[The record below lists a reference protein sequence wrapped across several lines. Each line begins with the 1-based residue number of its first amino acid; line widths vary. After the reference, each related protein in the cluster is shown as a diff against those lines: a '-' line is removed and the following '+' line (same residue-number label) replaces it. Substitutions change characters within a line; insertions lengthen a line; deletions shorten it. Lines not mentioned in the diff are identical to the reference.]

1 MRNIGIMAHID
12 AGKTTT
18 TERILY
24 YTGENH
30 KIGETHEGGA
40 TMDWMAQEQE
50 RGITITSAATT
61 CFWLDHQIN
70 IIDTP
75 GHVDFTIEV
84 ERSLRVLDGAVAVF
98 DAVAGVEPQS
108 ETVWRQANRYGV
120 PRICFINKMDRIG
133 ANFFRSVDMIRDRLK
148 AKPVCL
154 QIPIG
159 SEDKFDGV
167 VDLINGRSVRF
178 EKESKGL
185 QITYGEVPEDLKD
198 LYEEKRLELLDT
210 VAEEDEELMEKYL
223 EGHELTVEEIN
234 SCIRKGTIRQSI
246 VPVLC
251 GTAFRNIGV
260 QPLLDAVVNYLP
272 SPLDIDQMVGH
283 NPDKPEEEIVCP
295 SSDKEPLA
303 GLVFKLASDPFVGHL
318 AFFRIYSGVIE
329 AGSTLYNAN
338 TGKKERLGRLL
349 RMHANKREDIK
360 SAGAG
365 DIVALVGMK
374 LASTG
379 DTICDEKRP
388 VVLESLDIPEPVIE
402 VAIEPKTKTDRDA
415 LSAAL
420 NKLASDPPQVL
431 ILEGGSM
438 AERFSVALWHA
449 ARLNCPEGRPPCLH
463 CPACLQIGANLFH
476 DLYVLD
482 GREGSIKIET
492 VRELRTILGEAPRG
506 DGKRVVILAE
516 AQSLGVE
523 AANALL
529 KSLEE
534 PRPGVCFLLLAP
546 QRERL
551 LPTLVSRGW
560 VVTLAWPEAG
570 TPSTPELFQW
580 EEALAEFMASG
591 QGWLDKT
598 SGKGAVDAALARRIV
613 LSVQKAQAAL
623 HAGRDGGPLGRR
635 LAILPEAGH
644 LHVNDLLAQCQ
655 ESLDYMVSPPL
666 VLNWLATRLHIVY
679 RHARLRGRKPT
690 A

>member
-1 MRNIGIMAHID
+1 MAV
-12 AGKTTT
+12 KTTRT
-18 TERILY
+18 ATEEQLPTREEAEAAFAL
-24 YTGENH
+24 
-30 KIGETHEGGA
+30 A
-40 TMDWMAQEQE
+40 LDARQE
-50 RGITITSAATT
+50 R
-61 CFWLDHQIN
+61 
-70 IIDTP
+70 
-75 GHVDFTIEV
+75 
-84 ERSLRVLDGAVAVF
+84 
-98 DAVAGVEPQS
+98 
-108 ETVWRQANRYGV
+108 
-120 PRICFINKMDRIG
+120 
-133 ANFFRSVDMIRDRLK
+133 
-148 AKPVCL
+148 
-154 QIPIG
+154 
-159 SEDKFDGV
+159 
-167 VDLINGRSVRF
+167 VR
-178 EKESKGL
+178 
-185 QITYGEVPEDLKD
+185 
-198 LYEEKRLELLDT
+198 
-210 VAEEDEELMEKYL
+210 
-223 EGHELTVEEIN
+223 
-234 SCIRKGTIRQSI
+234 
-246 VPVLC
+246 
-251 GTAFRNIGV
+251 
-260 QPLLDAVVNYLP
+260 
-272 SPLDIDQMVGH
+272 
-283 NPDKPEEEIVCP
+283 
-295 SSDKEPLA
+295 
-303 GLVFKLASDPFVGHL
+303 
-318 AFFRIYSGVIE
+318 
-329 AGSTLYNAN
+329 
-338 TGKKERLGRLL
+338 
-349 RMHANKREDIK
+349 
-360 SAGAG
+360 
-365 DIVALVGMK
+365 
-374 LASTG
+374 
-379 DTICDEKRP
+379 
-388 VVLESLDIPEPVIE
+388 
-402 VAIEPKTKTDRDA
+402 
-415 LSAAL
+415 AAL

-431 ILEGGSM
+431 ILEGGSV

-463 CPACLQIGANLFH
+463 CPACLQIGASLFH

-534 PRPGVCFLLLAP
+534 PRPGV
-546 QRERL
+546 
-551 LPTLVSRGW
+551 VSRGW

>member
-1 MRNIGIMAHID
+1 MAV
-12 AGKTTT
+12 KTTRT
-18 TERILY
+18 ATEEQLPTREEAEAAFAL
-24 YTGENH
+24 
-30 KIGETHEGGA
+30 A
-40 TMDWMAQEQE
+40 LDARQE
-50 RGITITSAATT
+50 R
-61 CFWLDHQIN
+61 
-70 IIDTP
+70 
-75 GHVDFTIEV
+75 
-84 ERSLRVLDGAVAVF
+84 
-98 DAVAGVEPQS
+98 
-108 ETVWRQANRYGV
+108 
-120 PRICFINKMDRIG
+120 
-133 ANFFRSVDMIRDRLK
+133 
-148 AKPVCL
+148 
-154 QIPIG
+154 
-159 SEDKFDGV
+159 
-167 VDLINGRSVRF
+167 VR
-178 EKESKGL
+178 
-185 QITYGEVPEDLKD
+185 
-198 LYEEKRLELLDT
+198 
-210 VAEEDEELMEKYL
+210 
-223 EGHELTVEEIN
+223 
-234 SCIRKGTIRQSI
+234 
-246 VPVLC
+246 
-251 GTAFRNIGV
+251 
-260 QPLLDAVVNYLP
+260 
-272 SPLDIDQMVGH
+272 
-283 NPDKPEEEIVCP
+283 
-295 SSDKEPLA
+295 
-303 GLVFKLASDPFVGHL
+303 
-318 AFFRIYSGVIE
+318 
-329 AGSTLYNAN
+329 
-338 TGKKERLGRLL
+338 
-349 RMHANKREDIK
+349 
-360 SAGAG
+360 
-365 DIVALVGMK
+365 
-374 LASTG
+374 
-379 DTICDEKRP
+379 
-388 VVLESLDIPEPVIE
+388 
-402 VAIEPKTKTDRDA
+402 
-415 LSAAL
+415 AAL

-431 ILEGGSM
+431 ILEGGSV

-463 CPACLQIGANLFH
+463 CANLFH

-666 VLNWLATRLHIVY
+666 VLNCLATRLHIVY

>member
-420 NKLASDPPQVL
+420 NKLAKEDPSFRVKGNEETGQTLIAGMGELHLDIIVDRLVREFNVNANVGKPQVAYRETITKPSKSDL
-431 ILEGGSM
+431 KYAKQSGGRGQYGHCVI
-438 AERFSVALWHA
+438 EVEP
-449 ARLNCPEGRPPCLH
+449 NPEKGYEFVNAITGGVIPKEYIP
-463 CPACLQIGANLFH
+463 
-476 DLYVLD
+476 
-482 GREGSIKIET
+482 SIDKGIQD
-492 VRELRTILGEAPRG
+492 A
-506 DGKRVVILAE
+506 
-516 AQSLGVE
+516 
-523 AANALL
+523 L
-529 KSLEE
+529 KS
-534 PRPGVCFLLLAP
+534 GVLAGFP
-546 QRERL
+546 VVDVKV
-551 LPTLVSRGW
+551 TLVFGSYH
-560 VVTLAWPEAG
+560 E
-570 TPSTPELFQW
+570 
-580 EEALAEFMASG
+580 
-591 QGWLDKT
+591 
-598 SGKGAVDAALARRIV
+598 VD
-613 LSVQKAQAAL
+613 S
-623 HAGRDGGPLGRR
+623 
-635 LAILPEAGH
+635 
-644 LHVNDLLAQCQ
+644 
-655 ESLDYMVSPPL
+655 S
-666 VLNWLATRLHIVY
+666 
-679 RHARLRGRKPT
+679 
-690 A
+690 

>member
-349 RMHANKREDIK
+349 RMHANKREGAYYCLYNP
-360 SAGAG
+360 AGIYG
-365 DIVALVGMK
+365 
-374 LASTG
+374 T
-379 DTICDEKRP
+379 
-388 VVLESLDIPEPVIE
+388 
-402 VAIEPKTKTDRDA
+402 
-415 LSAAL
+415 
-420 NKLASDPPQVL
+420 
-431 ILEGGSM
+431 M
-438 AERFSVALWHA
+438 A
-449 ARLNCPEGRPPCLH
+449 
-463 CPACLQIGANLFH
+463 
-476 DLYVLD
+476 
-482 GREGSIKIET
+482 
-492 VRELRTILGEAPRG
+492 
-506 DGKRVVILAE
+506 
-516 AQSLGVE
+516 
-523 AANALL
+523 
-529 KSLEE
+529 
-534 PRPGVCFLLLAP
+534 
-546 QRERL
+546 
-551 LPTLVSRGW
+551 
-560 VVTLAWPEAG
+560 
-570 TPSTPELFQW
+570 
-580 EEALAEFMASG
+580 
-591 QGWLDKT
+591 
-598 SGKGAVDAALARRIV
+598 
-613 LSVQKAQAAL
+613 
-623 HAGRDGGPLGRR
+623 
-635 LAILPEAGH
+635 
-644 LHVNDLLAQCQ
+644 
-655 ESLDYMVSPPL
+655 
-666 VLNWLATRLHIVY
+666 
-679 RHARLRGRKPT
+679 
-690 A
+690 

>member
-420 NKLASDPPQVL
+420 NKLAKEDPSFRVKGNEETGQTLIAGMGELHLDIIVDRLVREFNVNANVGKPQVAYRETITKPSKSDL
-431 ILEGGSM
+431 KYAKQSGGRGQYGHCVI
-438 AERFSVALWHA
+438 EVEP
-449 ARLNCPEGRPPCLH
+449 NPEKGYEFVN
-463 CPACLQIGANLFH
+463 AITG
-476 DLYVLD
+476 
-482 GREGSIKIET
+482 G
-492 VRELRTILGEAPRG
+492 
-506 DGKRVVILAE
+506 VIPKE
-516 AQSLGVE
+516 Y
-523 AANALL
+523 
-529 KSLEE
+529 
-534 PRPGVCFLLLAP
+534 
-546 QRERL
+546 
-551 LPTLVSRGW
+551 T
-560 VVTLAWPEAG
+560 
-570 TPSTPELFQW
+570 TPVGNPSH
-580 EEALAEFMASG
+580 
-591 QGWLDKT
+591 
-598 SGKGAVDAALARRIV
+598 
-613 LSVQKAQAAL
+613 QKF
-623 HAGRDGGPLGRR
+623 
-635 LAILPEAGH
+635 
-644 LHVNDLLAQCQ
+644 
-655 ESLDYMVSPPL
+655 
-666 VLNWLATRLHIVY
+666 
-679 RHARLRGRKPT
+679 
-690 A
+690 

>member
-167 VDLINGRSVRF
+167 VDLINSRSVRF

-283 NPDKPEEEIVCP
+283 NPDKPEEEIVCL

-420 NKLASDPPQVL
+420 NKLAKEDPSFRVKGNEETGQTLIAGMGELHLDIIVDRLVREFNVNANVGKPQVAYRETITKPSKSDL
-431 ILEGGSM
+431 KYAKQSGGRGQYGHCVIEVEPNPEKGYEFVNAITGGVIPKEYIPSIDKGIQDALKSGVLAGFPVVDVKVTLVFGSYHEVDSSEQAFYVAGSM
-438 AERFSVALWHA
+438 AIKDAMNKATPALLEPYMDVEVVTPDDYLGDVMGDLNGRRGRVQSME
-449 ARLNCPEGRPPCLH
+449 ARAGAQVVRAQVPLSEMFGYATQLRSLTQGRATYTMEFKH
-463 CPACLQIGANLFH
+463 YA
-476 DLYVLD
+476 
-482 GREGSIKIET
+482 
-492 VRELRTILGEAPRG
+492 EAPRA
-506 DGKRVVILAE
+506 VAE
-516 AQSLGVE
+516 AVI
-523 AANALL
+523 A
-529 KSLEE
+529 
-534 PRPGVCFLLLAP
+534 
-546 QRERL
+546 
-551 LPTLVSRGW
+551 
-560 VVTLAWPEAG
+560 
-570 TPSTPELFQW
+570 
-580 EEALAEFMASG
+580 
-591 QGWLDKT
+591 DKT
-598 SGKGAVDAALARRIV
+598 K
-613 LSVQKAQAAL
+613 
-623 HAGRDGGPLGRR
+623 
-635 LAILPEAGH
+635 
-644 LHVNDLLAQCQ
+644 
-655 ESLDYMVSPPL
+655 
-666 VLNWLATRLHIVY
+666 
-679 RHARLRGRKPT
+679 
-690 A
+690 

>member
-1 MRNIGIMAHID
+1 MA
-12 AGKTTT
+12 AKTTRT
-18 TERILY
+18 ATEEQLPTREEAEAAFAL
-24 YTGENH
+24 
-30 KIGETHEGGA
+30 A
-40 TMDWMAQEQE
+40 LDARQE
-50 RGITITSAATT
+50 R
-61 CFWLDHQIN
+61 
-70 IIDTP
+70 
-75 GHVDFTIEV
+75 
-84 ERSLRVLDGAVAVF
+84 
-98 DAVAGVEPQS
+98 
-108 ETVWRQANRYGV
+108 
-120 PRICFINKMDRIG
+120 
-133 ANFFRSVDMIRDRLK
+133 
-148 AKPVCL
+148 
-154 QIPIG
+154 
-159 SEDKFDGV
+159 
-167 VDLINGRSVRF
+167 VR
-178 EKESKGL
+178 
-185 QITYGEVPEDLKD
+185 
-198 LYEEKRLELLDT
+198 
-210 VAEEDEELMEKYL
+210 
-223 EGHELTVEEIN
+223 
-234 SCIRKGTIRQSI
+234 
-246 VPVLC
+246 
-251 GTAFRNIGV
+251 
-260 QPLLDAVVNYLP
+260 
-272 SPLDIDQMVGH
+272 
-283 NPDKPEEEIVCP
+283 
-295 SSDKEPLA
+295 
-303 GLVFKLASDPFVGHL
+303 
-318 AFFRIYSGVIE
+318 
-329 AGSTLYNAN
+329 
-338 TGKKERLGRLL
+338 
-349 RMHANKREDIK
+349 
-360 SAGAG
+360 
-365 DIVALVGMK
+365 
-374 LASTG
+374 
-379 DTICDEKRP
+379 
-388 VVLESLDIPEPVIE
+388 
-402 VAIEPKTKTDRDA
+402 
-415 LSAAL
+415 AAL

-431 ILEGGSM
+431 ILEGGSV

-449 ARLNCPEGRPPCLH
+449 ARLNCPEGQPPCLH

-492 VRELRTILGEAPRG
+492 
-506 DGKRVVILAE
+506 
-516 AQSLGVE
+516 QSLGVE

>member
-1 MRNIGIMAHID
+1 MA
-12 AGKTTT
+12 AKTTRT
-18 TERILY
+18 ATEEQLPTREEAEAAFAL
-24 YTGENH
+24 
-30 KIGETHEGGA
+30 A
-40 TMDWMAQEQE
+40 LDARQE
-50 RGITITSAATT
+50 R
-61 CFWLDHQIN
+61 
-70 IIDTP
+70 
-75 GHVDFTIEV
+75 
-84 ERSLRVLDGAVAVF
+84 
-98 DAVAGVEPQS
+98 
-108 ETVWRQANRYGV
+108 
-120 PRICFINKMDRIG
+120 
-133 ANFFRSVDMIRDRLK
+133 
-148 AKPVCL
+148 
-154 QIPIG
+154 
-159 SEDKFDGV
+159 
-167 VDLINGRSVRF
+167 VR
-178 EKESKGL
+178 
-185 QITYGEVPEDLKD
+185 
-198 LYEEKRLELLDT
+198 
-210 VAEEDEELMEKYL
+210 
-223 EGHELTVEEIN
+223 
-234 SCIRKGTIRQSI
+234 
-246 VPVLC
+246 
-251 GTAFRNIGV
+251 
-260 QPLLDAVVNYLP
+260 
-272 SPLDIDQMVGH
+272 
-283 NPDKPEEEIVCP
+283 
-295 SSDKEPLA
+295 
-303 GLVFKLASDPFVGHL
+303 
-318 AFFRIYSGVIE
+318 
-329 AGSTLYNAN
+329 
-338 TGKKERLGRLL
+338 
-349 RMHANKREDIK
+349 
-360 SAGAG
+360 
-365 DIVALVGMK
+365 
-374 LASTG
+374 
-379 DTICDEKRP
+379 
-388 VVLESLDIPEPVIE
+388 
-402 VAIEPKTKTDRDA
+402 
-415 LSAAL
+415 AAL

-431 ILEGGSM
+431 ILEGGNV

-449 ARLNCPEGRPPCLH
+449 ARLNCLH

>member
-1 MRNIGIMAHID
+1 VA
-12 AGKTTT
+12 AKTTRT
-18 TERILY
+18 ATEEQLPTREEAEAAFAL
-24 YTGENH
+24 
-30 KIGETHEGGA
+30 A
-40 TMDWMAQEQE
+40 LDARQE
-50 RGITITSAATT
+50 R
-61 CFWLDHQIN
+61 
-70 IIDTP
+70 
-75 GHVDFTIEV
+75 
-84 ERSLRVLDGAVAVF
+84 
-98 DAVAGVEPQS
+98 
-108 ETVWRQANRYGV
+108 
-120 PRICFINKMDRIG
+120 
-133 ANFFRSVDMIRDRLK
+133 
-148 AKPVCL
+148 
-154 QIPIG
+154 
-159 SEDKFDGV
+159 
-167 VDLINGRSVRF
+167 VR
-178 EKESKGL
+178 
-185 QITYGEVPEDLKD
+185 
-198 LYEEKRLELLDT
+198 
-210 VAEEDEELMEKYL
+210 
-223 EGHELTVEEIN
+223 
-234 SCIRKGTIRQSI
+234 
-246 VPVLC
+246 
-251 GTAFRNIGV
+251 
-260 QPLLDAVVNYLP
+260 
-272 SPLDIDQMVGH
+272 
-283 NPDKPEEEIVCP
+283 
-295 SSDKEPLA
+295 
-303 GLVFKLASDPFVGHL
+303 
-318 AFFRIYSGVIE
+318 
-329 AGSTLYNAN
+329 
-338 TGKKERLGRLL
+338 
-349 RMHANKREDIK
+349 
-360 SAGAG
+360 
-365 DIVALVGMK
+365 
-374 LASTG
+374 
-379 DTICDEKRP
+379 
-388 VVLESLDIPEPVIE
+388 
-402 VAIEPKTKTDRDA
+402 
-415 LSAAL
+415 AAL

-431 ILEGGSM
+431 ILEGGSV

-449 ARLNCPEGRPPCLH
+449 ARLNCPEGQPPCLH

-580 EEALAEFMASG
+580 EEASG

>member
-1 MRNIGIMAHID
+1 MAV
-12 AGKTTT
+12 KTTRT
-18 TERILY
+18 ATEEQLPTREEAEAAFAL
-24 YTGENH
+24 
-30 KIGETHEGGA
+30 A
-40 TMDWMAQEQE
+40 LDARQE
-50 RGITITSAATT
+50 R
-61 CFWLDHQIN
+61 
-70 IIDTP
+70 
-75 GHVDFTIEV
+75 
-84 ERSLRVLDGAVAVF
+84 
-98 DAVAGVEPQS
+98 
-108 ETVWRQANRYGV
+108 
-120 PRICFINKMDRIG
+120 
-133 ANFFRSVDMIRDRLK
+133 
-148 AKPVCL
+148 
-154 QIPIG
+154 
-159 SEDKFDGV
+159 
-167 VDLINGRSVRF
+167 VR
-178 EKESKGL
+178 
-185 QITYGEVPEDLKD
+185 
-198 LYEEKRLELLDT
+198 
-210 VAEEDEELMEKYL
+210 
-223 EGHELTVEEIN
+223 
-234 SCIRKGTIRQSI
+234 
-246 VPVLC
+246 
-251 GTAFRNIGV
+251 
-260 QPLLDAVVNYLP
+260 
-272 SPLDIDQMVGH
+272 
-283 NPDKPEEEIVCP
+283 
-295 SSDKEPLA
+295 
-303 GLVFKLASDPFVGHL
+303 
-318 AFFRIYSGVIE
+318 
-329 AGSTLYNAN
+329 
-338 TGKKERLGRLL
+338 
-349 RMHANKREDIK
+349 
-360 SAGAG
+360 
-365 DIVALVGMK
+365 
-374 LASTG
+374 
-379 DTICDEKRP
+379 
-388 VVLESLDIPEPVIE
+388 
-402 VAIEPKTKTDRDA
+402 
-415 LSAAL
+415 AAL

-431 ILEGGSM
+431 ILEGGSV

-449 ARLNCPEGRPPCLH
+449 ARLNCPEGQPPCLH

-598 SGKGAVDAALARRIV
+598 SGKGAVDAALARRPALILMDELARRIV

>member
-1 MRNIGIMAHID
+1 MARLAPIEKMRNIGIMAHID

-40 TMDWMAQEQE
+40 TMDWMEQEQE

-61 CFWLDHQIN
+61 CFWLEHQIN

-159 SEDKFDGV
+159 AEDKFEGV
-167 VDLINGRSVRF
+167 VDLINGRAVRF
-178 EKESKGL
+178 DKESKGL
-185 QITYGEVPEDLKD
+185 QIIYGEIPEDLKD
-198 LYEEKRLELLDT
+198 LYEEKRLELLDS

-272 SPLDIDQMVGH
+272 SPLDIEQMVGH
-283 NPDKPEEEIVCP
+283 NPENPEEEIVCP

-329 AGSTLYNAN
+329 AGTTLYNAN
-338 TGKKERLGRLL
+338 NGKKERLGRLL

-420 NKLASDPPQVL
+420 NKLAKEDPSFRVKGNEETGQTLIAGMGELHLDIIVDRLVREFNVNANVAKPQVAYRETITKPSKSDL
-431 ILEGGSM
+431 KYAKQSGGRGQYGHCVIEVEPNPEKGYEFVNAITGGVIPKEYIPSIDKGIQDALKSGVLAGFPVVDVKVTLVFGSYHEVDSSEQAFYVAGSM
-438 AERFSVALWHA
+438 A
-449 ARLNCPEGRPPCLH
+449 
-463 CPACLQIGANLFH
+463 
-476 DLYVLD
+476 
-482 GREGSIKIET
+482 IKDAMQKAT
-492 VRELRTILGEAPRG
+492 P
-506 DGKRVVILAE
+506 
-516 AQSLGVE
+516 
-523 AANALL
+523 ALL
-529 KSLEE
+529 E
-534 PRPGVCFLLLAP
+534 P
-546 QRERL
+546 
-551 LPTLVSRGW
+551 
-560 VVTLAWPEAG
+560 
-570 TPSTPELFQW
+570 
-580 EEALAEFMASG
+580 
-591 QGWLDKT
+591 
-598 SGKGAVDAALARRIV
+598 
-613 LSVQKAQAAL
+613 
-623 HAGRDGGPLGRR
+623 
-635 LAILPEAGH
+635 
-644 LHVNDLLAQCQ
+644 
-655 ESLDYMVSPPL
+655 
-666 VLNWLATRLHIVY
+666 
-679 RHARLRGRKPT
+679 
-690 A
+690 